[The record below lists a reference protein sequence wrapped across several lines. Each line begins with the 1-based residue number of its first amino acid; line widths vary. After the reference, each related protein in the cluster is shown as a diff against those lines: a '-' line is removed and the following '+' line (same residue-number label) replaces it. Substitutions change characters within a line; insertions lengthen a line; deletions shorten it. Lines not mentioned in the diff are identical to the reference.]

1 MVKERA
7 EWLALYRAELLTYAW
22 AGDPERLAR
31 YLAAVEETIDGALTW
46 TLDPE
51 SPALVASWE
60 AAGLPGRP
68 NLGALRRAYGT
79 RPIPEP
85 ERPPRPPRPP
95 RPRGVTVAVSV
106 AGARPGTITLAVY
119 RLPVRTRGPLQRVV
133 VTADAERVLVRRL
146 WAVEPWQRWSQAREL
161 ARAHATADWPAH
173 SGQDLDTVLTV
184 AALAALVGAGESR
197 WAPEVPE
204 ADRVAATAAAVAI
217 LRSPVGQRHARRLVR
232 YAERRAAS
240 HAATWGLVDYTDT
253 AVLLIG
259 AAQLLAETD
268 LVPWGVEPSGG
279 SSAA

>member
-31 YLAAVEETIDGALTW
+31 YLAAVEETIDGGLTW
-46 TLDPE
+46 NLDPE

-85 ERPPRPPRPP
+85 ERPPRPPRVP

-133 VTADAERVLVRRL
+133 VTADAQRLAVERR
-146 WAVEPWQRWSQAREL
+146 WAVAPFQRWREAREL
-161 ARAHATADWPAH
+161 ARAHATPEWPAH
-173 SGQDLDTVLTV
+173 SGQDLGTVLTV
-184 AALAALVGAGESR
+184 AALAVLVDAGATR
-197 WAPEVPE
+197 WAPDVLE
-204 ADRVAATAAAVAI
+204 ADRVAATAAAVAL
-217 LRSPVGQRHARRLVR
+217 LRSPVGQRHARRLVG
-232 YAERRAAS
+232 YAEKHAAS
-240 HAATWGLVDYTDT
+240 QAAAWGIVDYTGT
-253 AVLLIG
+253 VLLMEG

-268 LVPWGVEPSGG
+268 LVPWGVEP
-279 SSAA
+279 AAGAAAA